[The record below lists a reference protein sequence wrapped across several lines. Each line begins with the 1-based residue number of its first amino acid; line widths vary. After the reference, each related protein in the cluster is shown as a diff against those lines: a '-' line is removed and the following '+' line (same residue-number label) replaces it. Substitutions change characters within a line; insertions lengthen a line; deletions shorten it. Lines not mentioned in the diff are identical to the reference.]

1 MAMIHMNRFSALDDK
16 FKVPANGKATE
27 KPKVSK
33 VAPSSVATLETASVS
48 PDNIKCSRCGRVGH
62 YAKDCKLPFTRDLTK
77 AEMRMKREAEKAGRM
92 AEKEARQAEY
102 EKKKSAWTER
112 QAKKSERSERKAVAD
127 QSARSKAMLAKD
139 WDAQSDISLVS
150 TAVSAACT
158 LTSEQEVEVQALVA
172 KDKEVRR
179 LQKLLREIAK
189 LEQSADLDILQ
200 QKKINRKSELEL
212 ALETASGLA
221 AACAR
226 NQVRQSV
233 LLNGMD

>member
-1 MAMIHMNRFSALDDK
+1 MAMLHLNRFAALNDK
-16 FKVPANGKATE
+16 LKGPACEKAAE
-27 KPKVSK
+27 KPKMPKS
-33 VAPSSVATLETASVS
+33 APSAAISDEVVISSE
-48 PDNIKCSRCGRVGH
+48 NIKCSRCGRVGH
-62 YAKDCKLPFTRDLTK
+62 YAKDCKLPFTRDLTR
-77 AEMRMKREAEKAGRM
+77 AEMRLKQEAEKASKK
-92 AEKEARQAEY
+92 AEREAQQAEY
-102 EKKKSAWTER
+102 EMKKAAWTAR
-112 QAKKSERSERKAVAD
+112 QAKKEELSKKKAAADKSGPRKAIVAKEWD
-127 QSARSKAMLAKD
+127 EKSDNSLA
-139 WDAQSDISLVS
+139 S
-150 TAVSAACT
+150 TAVSAART
-158 LTSEQEVEVQALVA
+158 LTSEQEVEVEALVA